1 LSESSEFY
9 DEFST
14 PFCYYVVIRVD
25 DTKSILDVVA
35 AQKSSLAYFIE
46 PDFELPEHLLK
57 LDVLDLRQLTDIRSE
72 RTVFRRN
79 DALLDLLTTEDQC
92 VRFLIALQRAGQEHV
107 VNFIKENGGQ
117 RQSDDITY
125 LSNVAHVQRDK
136 QSNYVTS
143 CLSMSLFSIV

>member
-1 LSESSEFY
+1 MNSVFDTVLLN
-9 DEFST
+9 
-14 PFCYYVVIRVD
+14 YVVIRVD
-25 DTKSILDVVA
+25 DTKSILDVVT

-79 DALLDLLTTEDQC
+79 DALLDQLSTEDQC
-92 VRFLIALQRAGQEHV
+92 ARFLIALQRAGQEHV
-107 VNFIKENGGQ
+107 VNFIKQNGGQ
-117 RQSDDITY
+117 RHNVDITY
-125 LSNVAHVQRDK
+125 LSKVVAHAQRDK

-143 CLSMSLFSIV
+143 C